1 MNKYNFKFALKIF
14 AKNLVSKLFCFL
26 LFFTFF
32 MAVRGKIGSIIT
44 QVLDLV
50 ILTVIIFSTAFDFG
64 EKDRNRVLIGAAE
77 KDLSRGFKAGFMAAI
92 LDFLTVILLV
102 LAKAEVLPRVYIA
115 VYGILNAPFYPFI
128 LTLMPQTLTG
138 AEQSVFSVVACGL
151 TVFVMPLIAGISY
164 KLGYYDYSITDRIL
178 YRTPEAQ
185 QKHKKRLEQRKL
197 NKQRKLF

>member
-64 EKDRNRVLIGAAE
+64 EKDRNRVLTGAAE
-77 KDLSRGFKAGFMAAI
+77 KDLSRGFNPPRSI
-92 LDFLTVILLV
+92 Q
-102 LAKAEVLPRVYIA
+102 AKMTGVEYVDCHQRVK
-115 VYGILNAPFYPFI
+115 G
-128 LTLMPQTLTG
+128 
-138 AEQSVFSVVACGL
+138 
-151 TVFVMPLIAGISY
+151 
-164 KLGYYDYSITDRIL
+164 
-178 YRTPEAQ
+178 
-185 QKHKKRLEQRKL
+185 
-197 NKQRKLF
+197 

>member
-64 EKDRNRVLIGAAE
+64 EKDRNRVLTGAAE
-77 KDLSRGFKAGFMAAI
+77 KDLSRGLKAGFMAAI

-185 QKHKKRLEQRKL
+185 QKHKKRLEHRKL

>member
-1 MNKYNFKFALKIF
+1 M
-14 AKNLVSKLFCFL
+14 
-26 LFFTFF
+26 
-32 MAVRGKIGSIIT
+32 
-44 QVLDLV
+44 
-50 ILTVIIFSTAFDFG
+50 
-64 EKDRNRVLIGAAE
+64 
-77 KDLSRGFKAGFMAAI
+77 
-92 LDFLTVILLV
+92 
-102 LAKAEVLPRVYIA
+102 LPRVYIA

>member
-64 EKDRNRVLIGAAE
+64 EKDRNRVLTGAVE

-185 QKHKKRLEQRKL
+185 EKHKKRLEQRKL

>member
-64 EKDRNRVLIGAAE
+64 EKDRNRVLTGATE

>member
-1 MNKYNFKFALKIF
+1 MNKYNFKFALKLF
-14 AKNLVSKLFCFL
+14 AKSLVSKLFCFL

-64 EKDRNRVLIGAAE
+64 EKDRNRVLTGAAE

-138 AEQSVFSVVACGL
+138 AEQSVLSVVACGL

-185 QKHKKRLEQRKL
+185 EKHKKRLEQRKL
-197 NKQRKLF
+197 NKQHKLF

>member
-44 QVLDLV
+44 QVLGLV

-64 EKDRNRVLIGAAE
+64 EKDRNRVLTGAAE
-77 KDLSRGFKAGFMAAI
+77 KDLSRGLKAGFMAAI

-185 QKHKKRLEQRKL
+185 QKHKKRLEHRKL

>member
-1 MNKYNFKFALKIF
+1 MNKYNFKFALKLF

-64 EKDRNRVLIGAAE
+64 EKDRNRVLTGAAE
-77 KDLSRGFKAGFMAAI
+77 KDLSHGFKAGFMAAI

-138 AEQSVFSVVACGL
+138 AEQSVLSVVACGL

-178 YRTPEAQ
+178 YRTSEAQ
-185 QKHKKRLEQRKL
+185 EKHKKRLEQRKL

>member
-1 MNKYNFKFALKIF
+1 MNKYNFKFALKLF

-32 MAVRGKIGSIIT
+32 MAVRGKAGSIIT

-50 ILTVIIFSTAFDFG
+50 ILTAIIFSTAFDFG
-64 EKDRNRVLIGAAE
+64 EKDRNRVLTGAAE
-77 KDLSRGFKAGFMAAI
+77 KDLFRGFKAGFLAAAI
-92 LDFLTVILLV
+92 DFLTVILLV

-115 VYGILNAPFYPFI
+115 VYGILNAPFYPFV

-138 AEQSVFSVVACGL
+138 AEQSVLSTAACGL
-151 TVFVMPLIAGISY
+151 TVFIMPLIAGFGY
-164 KLGYYDYSITDRIL
+164 RLGYYDYSITDKIL

-185 QKHKKRLEQRKL
+185 EKHKKRLEQKKL

>member
-1 MNKYNFKFALKIF
+1 MNKYNFKFALKLF

-64 EKDRNRVLIGAAE
+64 EKDRNRVLTGAAE
-77 KDLSRGFKAGFMAAI
+77 KVLSRGFKAGFMAAI

-138 AEQSVFSVVACGL
+138 AEQSVLSVVACGL

-185 QKHKKRLEQRKL
+185 EKHKKRLEQRKL

>member
-1 MNKYNFKFALKIF
+1 MNKYNFKFALKLF

-64 EKDRNRVLIGAAE
+64 EKDRNRVLTGVAE
-77 KDLSRGFKAGFMAAI
+77 KDLYRGFKAGFMAAI

-138 AEQSVFSVVACGL
+138 AEQSVLSVVACGL

-185 QKHKKRLEQRKL
+185 EKHKKRLEQRKL

>member
-1 MNKYNFKFALKIF
+1 
-14 AKNLVSKLFCFL
+14 
-26 LFFTFF
+26 

-64 EKDRNRVLIGAAE
+64 EKDRNRVLTGAVE

-185 QKHKKRLEQRKL
+185 EKHKKRLEQRKL

>member
-1 MNKYNFKFALKIF
+1 MQPRKTFPADLK
-14 AKNLVSKLFCFL
+14 
-26 LFFTFF
+26 
-32 MAVRGKIGSIIT
+32 R
-44 QVLDLV
+44 DLWPP
-50 ILTVIIFSTAFDFG
+50 
-64 EKDRNRVLIGAAE
+64 
-77 KDLSRGFKAGFMAAI
+77 I

>member
-14 AKNLVSKLFCFL
+14 AKNLVSKPFCFL

-64 EKDRNRVLIGAAE
+64 EKDRNRVLTGATE

>member
-64 EKDRNRVLIGAAE
+64 EKEDVYKRQRLH
-77 KDLSRGFKAGFMAAI
+77 KDPDHGRQG
-92 LDFLTVILLV
+92 
-102 LAKAEVLPRVYIA
+102 
-115 VYGILNAPFYPFI
+115 
-128 LTLMPQTLTG
+128 TG
-138 AEQSVFSVVACGL
+138 G
-151 TVFVMPLIAGISY
+151 
-164 KLGYYDYSITDRIL
+164 R
-178 YRTPEAQ
+178 
-185 QKHKKRLEQRKL
+185 
-197 NKQRKLF
+197 